1 MSFEKFKL
9 RAYITVQT
17 RDEYDNNSI
26 RIKQ

>member
-9 RAYITVQT
+9 RAYITVLA